1 MFRCLRRGKSI
12 RDLVW
17 RTSSRGYC
25 SGDRLHGYTVTAVND
40 IPEFNLTA
48 VELVHEATN
57 ARHCH
62 VIKDDSNNTFSVAF
76 ATTPMDDTGVAHI
89 LEHTALCGSRKYP
102 IRDPFFKMLTRS
114 FSTFMNAFTGPDF
127 TMYPFSS
134 QNKQDFYNLMSVYC
148 DAAFFP
154 TLSKLDFLQ
163 EGWRLEHS
171 DKDDKNSDIVFK
183 GVVFNEMKG
192 YNNNSGYIVGQSVL
206 NNLLASHTYKSCSG
220 GSPPDIPPLSHEQL
234 VSFHQSHYH
243 PSNAIFYTYGDLPLE
258 EHLQELNKVLGTF
271 KSITPNTLVP
281 SEPQWDAPRGMA
293 IRGSHDPNVKDNDN
307 NLTVASI
314 SCFVY
319 YFSYT

>member
-1 MFRCLRRGKSI
+1 MLRCLRNGSI
-12 RDLVW
+12 RRLLS
-17 RTSSRGYC
+17 TRGYC
-25 SGDRLHGYTVTAVND
+25 AGDKLHGYCVSAVND
-40 IPEFNLTA
+40 VPEFNLTT
-48 VELVHEATN
+48 VELVHERTR

-62 VIKDDSNNTFSVAF
+62 VVRDDSNNSFSVAF

-89 LEHTALCGSRKYP
+89 LEHTALCGSEKYP

-154 TLSKLDFLQ
+154 RLSKLDFLQ

-171 DKDDKNSDIVFK
+171 NKDDLSSDIVFK

-192 YNNNSGYIVGQSVL
+192 YNNNSGYIMGQGVL
-206 NNLLASHTYKSCSG
+206 NGLLPSHTYSSCSG
-220 GSPPDIPPLSHEQL
+220 GDPPAIPSLSHEQL
-234 VSFHQSHYH
+234 VAFHKTHYH

-258 EHLQELNKVLGTF
+258 GHLQQINDVLSQF
-271 KSITPNTLVP
+271 DPITPNTLVP
-281 SEPQWDAPRGMA
+281 SEDEWVEPRQITIQGP
-293 IRGSHDPNVKDNDN
+293 HDPNVKDNED
-307 NLTVASI
+307 NLTVA
-314 SCFVY
+314 V
-319 YFSYT
+319 SYKLPTLNDR